1 MTVVHQAF
9 VSEGLLVH
17 CGLLLPSKQLPAHT
31 DTSKKYLAICSSIAD
46 VGLIEPLSVSAADRQ
61 SGQRL
66 ILDGHVRLAALRQL
80 GIENA
85 MCLEARDNETYTYN
99 SRVNRLST
107 VQEHQMLRRAVE
119 RGVSPERL
127 SRALDVNL
135 EVLRRKVTLL
145 DGISPEAAELM
156 KDRQFSPALT
166 QILRKMRPARQLMC
180 VELMVSAN
188 SLTLSYAKGL
198 LYATPQTE
206 LVGSKVQRP
215 PTGVS
220 ADQLARL
227 QGEARNLQD
236 RYKAIEQDYGQ
247 NVLNLTVACG
257 YVSKLLSNPAVT
269 RHLRKRYPEL
279 LIQLEL
285 IVESTSM
292 QN

>member
-9 VSEGLLVH
+9 ASEGLLVP
-17 CGLLLPSKQLPAHT
+17 CGLLLPSKQLPART
-31 DTSKKYLAICSSIAD
+31 DISKKYLAICSSIAD
-46 VGLIEPLSVSAADRQ
+46 VGLIEPLTVGAADRQ

-85 MCLEARDNETYTYN
+85 MCLEALDSETYTYN

-145 DGISPEAAELM
+145 DGISPEVAELM

-166 QILRKMRPARQLMC
+166 QI
-180 VELMVSAN
+180 
-188 SLTLSYAKGL
+188 SLINQDHLTV
-198 LYATPQTE
+198 
-206 LVGSKVQRP
+206 LVG
-215 PTGVS
+215 GVHPKIF
-220 ADQLARL
+220 QLR
-227 QGEARNLQD
+227 
-236 RYKAIEQDYGQ
+236 
-247 NVLNLTVACG
+247 
-257 YVSKLLSNPAVT
+257 
-269 RHLRKRYPEL
+269 
-279 LIQLEL
+279 
-285 IVESTSM
+285 
-292 QN
+292 